1 VAAEDGL
8 SGSDW
13 LPYGA
18 VARRLR
24 DAHRRV
30 AALPPEVRPE
40 ATHRLIKITDLAKR
54 DLARAAEK
62 LDAFMA
68 ELNRT
73 NGDQAGNTPH
83 EMAPDDENPG
93 PTR

>member
-1 VAAEDGL
+1 MAAEDGL
-8 SGSDW
+8 TDW

-30 AALPPEVRPE
+30 AALPADVRPE

-62 LDAFMA
+62 LDAFVA

-73 NGDQAGNTPH
+73 SGEEQGNTPSGA
-83 EMAPDDENPG
+83 APADENPG

>member
-1 VAAEDGL
+1 MAAEDGL
-8 SGSDW
+8 SDW
-13 LPYGA
+13 LPYGV

-30 AALPPEVRPE
+30 AALPPDVRPE

-62 LDAFMA
+62 LDAFMV

-73 NGDQAGNTPH
+73 NGYQPGNTPS
-83 EMAPDDENPG
+83 AATSDDENPG

>member
-1 VAAEDGL
+1 MAAEDGL
-8 SGSDW
+8 TDW

-30 AALPPEVRPE
+30 AALPPGTRQE

-54 DLARAAEK
+54 DLARAAQK
-62 LDAFMA
+62 LDTFMI
-68 ELNRT
+68 ELNGTER
-73 NGDQAGNTPH
+73 
-83 EMAPDDENPG
+83 E
-93 PTR
+93 

>member
-1 VAAEDGL
+1 MAAEDGL
-8 SGSDW
+8 TDW

-18 VARRLR
+18 VAQRLR
-24 DAHRRV
+24 HAHRRV
-30 AALPPEVRPE
+30 AALPSDVRPE

-68 ELNRT
+68 ELNVT
-73 NGDQAGNTPH
+73 MGAEEGKPPSGT
-83 EMAPDDENPG
+83 APSDENPG

>member
-1 VAAEDGL
+1 MAAEDGL
-8 SGSDW
+8 NDSDW

-18 VARRLR
+18 VAQRLR

-40 ATHRLIKITDLAKR
+40 TTHRLIKITDLAKR

-73 NGDQAGNTPH
+73 KGDQVDNTPH
-83 EMAPDDENPG
+83 EAAPGDENPG

>member
-1 VAAEDGL
+1 MASEDRL
-8 SGSDW
+8 SDW
-13 LPYGA
+13 LPYGI

-30 AALPPEVRPE
+30 AALPSDVRPE

-54 DLARAAEK
+54 DLPRAAEK

-73 NGDQAGNTPH
+73 SGDEPGNTPPA
-83 EMAPDDENPG
+83 EASDDENPG

>member
-8 SGSDW
+8 TDSDW
-13 LPYGA
+13 LPYGI

-62 LDAFMA
+62 LDAFEA
-68 ELNRT
+68 ELNGS
-73 NGDQAGNTPH
+73 NGYQAGKTPP
-83 EMAPDDENPG
+83 ATGSDDENPG

>member
-1 VAAEDGL
+1 MAAEDGL
-8 SGSDW
+8 TDW

-30 AALPPEVRPE
+30 AALPADVRPE

-62 LDAFMA
+62 LDTFMA

-73 NGDQAGNTPH
+73 SGEESGNTPSG
-83 EMAPDDENPG
+83 EALGDENPG

>member
-8 SGSDW
+8 TEDDW
-13 LPYGA
+13 LPYGG

-30 AALPPEVRPE
+30 AALPPGARPE
-40 ATHRLIKITDLAKR
+40 ATRRLLKITDLAKR

-73 NGDQAGNTPH
+73 SGDQSGNTPPTSGS
-83 EMAPDDENPG
+83 EDRNPG

>member
-1 VAAEDGL
+1 MAAEDGL
-8 SGSDW
+8 TDW

-18 VARRLR
+18 VAQRLR
-24 DAHRRV
+24 HAHRRV
-30 AALPPEVRPE
+30 AALPSDVRPE

-68 ELNRT
+68 ELNGI
-73 NGDQAGNTPH
+73 NGDQPGNTPRSTGSD
-83 EMAPDDENPG
+83 AENPG